1 MDTSNPNSE
10 PEEVQLELPL
20 YLPRIEL
27 DPKDRVWY
35 YDGYGLKRR
44 IDNDKPYEE

>member
-1 MDTSNPNSE
+1 MGTSKPKIE
-10 PEEVQLELPL
+10 LEEVQLELPFDM
-20 YLPRIEL
+20 PHIQL
-27 DPKDRVWY
+27 DPKNRVWY